1 MAADPSAP
9 GKPMGMF
16 LQDPSLPELHT
27 DVDFA
32 TTGDFLEGTGSS
44 RFCVRDA
51 DVETEYPLFAALDWA
66 RADVSFKGFEAAGL
80 VDNPQFHQ
88 VNAFAVLTG
97 ALALVE
103 EELGAPIRWKEGGPL
118 VVRPHAFEGFN
129 AYYDPNSPSLNFGY
143 ATSRFRRT
151 PVWTCLSHDV
161 VAHEFGHA
169 VLDNFRPLFLRG
181 YEPDVG
187 ALHESIGDLLALFS
201 ALRHDALVR
210 RLFEE
215 SGGDLRR
222 PSVITRLAE
231 EFGIGLKG
239 GGFAF
244 LRSSLDVLPYSDRAP
259 AEPHARSLIWT
270 GAVYELM
277 VRLVE
282 RALGDDR
289 SFERFVAAVVE
300 GSRWVRGMLIRALHY
315 LPPSGVTLP
324 QLARLVWE
332 ADARVYPDDSAFR
345 DIARTVFTER
355 GLWPRDLDLT
365 APDIGAAFR
374 PLEGADSAALARA
387 VAEHARELG
396 IPHGVGARLLTP
408 DLVTSH
414 RNVDKVTDEAGV
426 SRLRPVVE
434 HYLGFAYEIVVPLE
448 LDLPDVGRI
457 SFGLPLTFGGTLVLD
472 EDWNAGLLVSHPAIT
487 AADLATEDPAL
498 SALARAVTRTVQL
511 IIDSLGAAES
521 PLALVTGDGVPRVV
535 RRRCD
540 LQEHLRGVAGTGSA
554 LFPFGPQPR
563 QG

>member
-1 MAADPSAP
+1 MADTPIAP
-9 GKPMGMF
+9 GKPMGMY

-27 DVDFA
+27 DFDFA
-32 TTGDFLEGTGSS
+32 ATGDFLEGTGSS

-51 DVETEYPLFAALDWA
+51 DTATESPLFAALDWA
-66 RADVSFKGFEAAGL
+66 STDVSFKAFEAAGP
-80 VDNPQFHQ
+80 VDDPQFHQ
-88 VNAFAVLTG
+88 VNVFAVVTG

-129 AYYDPNSPSLNFGY
+129 AYYDPSSPSLNFGY
-143 ATSRFRRT
+143 ATSRFRRA

-161 VAHEFGHA
+161 VAHELGHA
-169 VLDNFRPLFLRG
+169 VLDNFRPLFLHG

-187 ALHESIGDLLALFS
+187 ALHESIGDLLALLS
-201 ALRHDALVR
+201 ALRHDALVH
-210 RLFEE
+210 RLFQE

-222 PSVITRLAE
+222 PSVLTRLAE

-244 LRSSLDVLPYSDRAP
+244 LRSSLQVLRYSEQAP
-259 AEPHARSLIWT
+259 VEPHARSVIWT
-270 GAVYELM
+270 GAVYELL

-300 GSRWVRGMLIRALHY
+300 GARWVRGMLIRALHY
-315 LPPSGVTLP
+315 MPPSGVTMP

-345 DIARTVFTER
+345 DVARAVFTER
-355 GLWPRDLDLT
+355 GLWQRDLVTT
-365 APDIGAAFR
+365 APDIGAVFR
-374 PLEGADSAALARA
+374 ELDGADSAALARA

-396 IPHGVGARLLTP
+396 VPHGVGARLLTP
-408 DLVTSH
+408 DLVTSR
-414 RNVDKVTDEAGV
+414 RNVDKVTDAAGV
-426 SRLRPVVE
+426 SRLTPVVE

-448 LDLPDVGRI
+448 LDLPGVGPV

-472 EDWNAGLLVSHPAIT
+472 QDWNAVLLASHPAIT
-487 AADLATEDPAL
+487 AADLATADPAR
-498 SALARAVTRTVQL
+498 SALARAVTRTVQ
-511 IIDSLGAAES
+511 IIIAGLGAGGS
-521 PLALVTGDGVPRVV
+521 GLALVTGDGAPRVV

-540 LQEHLRGVAGTGSA
+540 LQEHLRGIAGTGVEP
-554 LFPFGPQPR
+554 FPFAPQAR
-563 QG
+563 EG